1 PRRRRCFIGEFLVP
15 VQAHRTKFRFRASG
29 CSESCHLPYAKRKP
43 SEPFYFTRE
52 PRSSQREDSF
62 FFRTGAAGMDWTSL
76 QPLTT
81 HNSPLTL
88 SNQCAGNPNGF
99 RLTKFSWLL
108 LVPRSIHVW

>member
-1 PRRRRCFIGEFLVP
+1 ASAAEISPIQTTAKGPRRRRCFIGEFLVP

-52 PRSSQREDSF
+52 PRSSQREDYF

-81 HNSPLTL
+81 HHSLFQINAPATRRVS
-88 SNQCAGNPNGF
+88 G
-99 RLTKFSWLL
+99 
-108 LVPRSIHVW
+108 